1 MSIVPD
7 VALAG
12 GATRGWQRRY
22 TIVALC
28 VAASFICY
36 IDRVNIS
43 VAAITMQEQFG
54 WSEQTKGL
62 VLSSFFLGYMLFQV
76 PSGWLAN
83 RIGGK
88 FILGF
93 AVVWWS
99 VFTMLTPLAAAISLP
114 VLLATR
120 IAMGLG
126 EAAMYPSAYNL
137 FARWVPTQERSRALA
152 LLVSGIPLGTLIGL
166 MSTGW
171 IIKQWHW
178 QAVFYIFGALGIV
191 WCVVWFMRAYNRP
204 DQDPKMDA
212 AELSLLTAHAIEA
225 DVPRERVE
233 VPWKFLLSHSA
244 VWALIINHFCSNWV
258 LYMLLAWLPSYFH
271 GALGFD
277 LVHAGLLS
285 AAPWLSMFVF
295 GNLGGLL
302 ADKMITGGMD
312 LTRVRKIMQLAGLLG
327 AAACMLSV
335 QNVSTPMPAVAL
347 MCGALGFISLT
358 WSGFLPNHLEIAP
371 RYADVLMGITN
382 TAGTIPGIVGVYITG
397 WLVTSTGGYSA
408 AFMLCA
414 AVEVLGA
421 VVWLMWGTAK
431 RIVD

>member
-1 MSIVPD
+1 MSSASDAAP
-7 VALAG
+7 AA
-12 GATRGWQRRY
+12 GATRGWPRRY
-22 TIVALC
+22 NVIALC
-28 VAASFICY
+28 VAASFVCY

-54 WSEQTKGL
+54 WTDEKKGL

-88 FILGF
+88 FILSF

-99 VFTMLTPLAAAISLP
+99 VFTMLTPIAAAISLP

-120 IAMGLG
+120 VAMGLG

-137 FARWVPTQERSRALA
+137 FARWVPTAERSRALA

-171 IIKQWHW
+171 IIKQWGW
-178 QAVFYIFGALGIV
+178 QSVFYIFGAIGIV
-191 WCVVWFMRAYNRP
+191 WCVAWFARAYNRP
-204 DQDPKMDA
+204 DQDPHMGA
-212 AELSLLTAHAIEA
+212 AELALLTAHAKDA
-225 DVPRERVE
+225 DVPKESVE
-233 VPWKFLLSHSA
+233 VPWRFLLTHPA
-244 VWALIINHFCSNWV
+244 VWALITNHFCSNWV

-295 GNLGGLL
+295 GNLGGLV

-312 LTRVRKIMQLAGLLG
+312 LTLVRKIMQLVGLLG

-335 QNVSTPMPAVAL
+335 QGVTTPMPAVAL

-358 WSGFLPNHLEIAP
+358 WSGFMPNHLEIAP

-382 TAGTIPGIVGVYITG
+382 TAGTIPGIVGVYVTG
-397 WLVTSTGGYSA
+397 WLVTRHRR
-408 AFMLCA
+408 L
-414 AVEVLGA
+414 
-421 VVWLMWGTAK
+421 
-431 RIVD
+431 

>member
-7 VALAG
+7 AALAG
-12 GATRGWQRRY
+12 SATRGWQRRY
-22 TIVALC
+22 TVIALC
-28 VAASFICY
+28 VAASFVCY

-43 VAAITMQEQFG
+43 VAAITMQEEFG

-99 VFTMLTPLAAAISLP
+99 VFTMLTPIAAAISLP

-171 IIKQWHW
+171 LIKQWNW
-178 QAVFYIFGALGIV
+178 QSVFYIFGALGIV

-204 DQDPKMDA
+204 DQDPHMSA
-212 AELSLLTAHAIEA
+212 AELRLLTAHAVEA
-225 DVPRERVE
+225 DVPREPVD
-233 VPWKFLLSHSA
+233 VPWKFLLSHCA

-295 GNLGGLL
+295 GNLGGLV

-358 WSGFLPNHLEIAP
+358 WSGFMPNHLEIAP
-371 RYADVLMGITN
+371 RYADVLMGMTN
-382 TAGTIPGIVGVYITG
+382 TAGTIPGIVGVYVTG

>member
-1 MSIVPD
+1 MNIATD
-7 VALAG
+7 TALAAG
-12 GATRGWQRRY
+12 ISRGWQRRY

-28 VAASFICY
+28 VAASFVCY

-43 VAAITMQEQFG
+43 VAAITMQQQYG

-88 FILGF
+88 FVLGF

-99 VFTMLTPLAAAISLP
+99 VFTMLTPIAAAMSLP
-114 VLLATR
+114 ILLATR
-120 IAMGLG
+120 VAMGLG
-126 EAAMYPSAYNL
+126 EAAMYPSAYNI
-137 FARWVPTQERSRALA
+137 FARWVPRAERSRALA
-152 LLVSGIPLGTLIGL
+152 LLVSGIPLGTLVGL

-171 IIKQWHW
+171 IIKQWNW
-178 QAVFYIFGALGIV
+178 QAVFYLFGALGIV
-191 WCVVWFMRAYNRP
+191 WCGLWFMRAHNRP
-204 DQDPKMDA
+204 DQDPHMGA
-212 AELSLLTAHAIEA
+212 AELALLTAHAVDA
-225 DVPRERVE
+225 DVPREPVE
-233 VPWKFLLSHSA
+233 VPWKFLLSHPA
-244 VWALIINHFCSNWV
+244 VWALITNHFCSNWV

-271 GALGFD
+271 GALGFN
-277 LVHAGLLS
+277 LVEAGLLS

-295 GNLGGLL
+295 GNLGGLV

-312 LTRVRKIMQLAGLLG
+312 LTLVRKIMQLTGLLG

-358 WSGFLPNHLEIAP
+358 WSGFMPNHLEIAP

-382 TAGTIPGIVGVYITG
+382 TAGTIPGVVGVYVTG
-397 WLVTSTGGYSA
+397 WLVTSTGGYGA
-408 AFMLCA
+408 AFALCA

-421 VVWLMWGTAK
+421 VVWLVWGTAQ

>member
-7 VALAG
+7 AALAG

-22 TIVALC
+22 TVIALC
-28 VAASFICY
+28 VAASLVCY

-43 VAAITMQEQFG
+43 VAAITMQQEFG

-62 VLSSFFLGYMLFQV
+62 VLSSFFVGYMLFQV

-171 IIKQWHW
+171 IIKQWNW
-178 QAVFYIFGALGIV
+178 QSVFYIFGALGIV
-191 WCVVWFMRAYNRP
+191 WSVAWFMRAYNRP
-204 DQDPKMDA
+204 DQDPRMSA
-212 AELSLLTAHAIEA
+212 AELRLLTAHAVEA

-277 LVHAGLLS
+277 LVDAGLLS

-295 GNLGGLL
+295 GNLGGLV
-302 ADKMITGGMD
+302 ADKMNSGGMD

-382 TAGTIPGIVGVYITG
+382 TAGTIPGIIGIYVTG

>member
-1 MSIVPD
+1 MSSASDAAP
-7 VALAG
+7 AAG
-12 GATRGWQRRY
+12 AARGWPRRY
-22 TIVALC
+22 NIIALC
-28 VAASFICY
+28 VAASFVCY

-54 WSEQTKGL
+54 WTDEKKGL

-99 VFTMLTPLAAAISLP
+99 VFTMLTPIAAAISLP

-120 IAMGLG
+120 VAMGLG

-137 FARWVPTQERSRALA
+137 FARWVPTAERSRALA

-171 IIKQWHW
+171 IIKQWGW
-178 QAVFYIFGALGIV
+178 QSVFYIFGAIGIV
-191 WCVVWFMRAYNRP
+191 WCVAWFARAYNRP
-204 DQDPKMDA
+204 DQDPHMGA
-212 AELSLLTAHAIEA
+212 AELALLTAHAQEA
-225 DVPRERVE
+225 DVPKESVE
-233 VPWKFLLSHSA
+233 VPWKFLLTHSA
-244 VWALIINHFCSNWV
+244 VWALITNHFCSNWV

-285 AAPWLSMFVF
+285 AAPWLSMFIF
-295 GNLGGLL
+295 GNLGGLV

-312 LTRVRKIMQLAGLLG
+312 LTRVRKVMQLTGLLG

-358 WSGFLPNHLEIAP
+358 WSGFMPNHLEIAP

-382 TAGTIPGIVGVYITG
+382 TAGTIPGIVGVYVTG
-397 WLVTSTGGYSA
+397 WLVTHTGGYSS

-421 VVWLMWGTAK
+421 VVWLVWGTAK

>member
-7 VALAG
+7 AALAG

-22 TIVALC
+22 TVIALC
-28 VAASFICY
+28 VAASLVCY

-43 VAAITMQEQFG
+43 VAAITMQQEFG

-62 VLSSFFLGYMLFQV
+62 VLSSFFVGYMLFQV

-171 IIKQWHW
+171 IIKQWNW
-178 QAVFYIFGALGIV
+178 QSVFYIFGALGIV
-191 WCVVWFMRAYNRP
+191 WSVAWFMRAYNRP
-204 DQDPKMDA
+204 DQDPRMSA
-212 AELSLLTAHAIEA
+212 AELRLLTAHAVEA

-277 LVHAGLLS
+277 LVDAGLLS

-382 TAGTIPGIVGVYITG
+382 TAGTIPGIIGIYVTG

>member
-1 MSIVPD
+1 MSIASEA
-7 VALAG
+7 ALA
-12 GATRGWQRRY
+12 AAAPRGWPRRY
-22 TIVALC
+22 TVIALC
-28 VAASFICY
+28 VAASFVCY

-88 FILGF
+88 FVLGF

-99 VFTMLTPLAAAISLP
+99 LFTMLTPIAAAMSLP
-114 VLLATR
+114 VLLGTR
-120 IAMGLG
+120 VAMGLG

-137 FARWVPTQERSRALA
+137 FARWVPTSERSRALS

-171 IIKQWHW
+171 IIKQWGW
-178 QAVFYIFGALGIV
+178 QSVFFIFGAVGVV
-191 WCVVWFMRAYNRP
+191 WCVVWFLRAHNRP
-204 DQDPKMDA
+204 DQDPHMGV
-212 AELSLLTAHAIEA
+212 AELSLLTAHAADA
-225 DVPRERVE
+225 DVPKESVE
-233 VPWKFLLSHSA
+233 VPWAFLLKHPA
-244 VWALIINHFCSNWV
+244 VWALITNHFCSNWV

-271 GALGFD
+271 GALHFD
-277 LVHAGLLS
+277 LVKAGLLS

-295 GNLGGLL
+295 GNLGGMV
-302 ADKMITGGMD
+302 ADRMITGGMD
-312 LTRVRKIMQLAGLLG
+312 LTRVRKIMQLSGLLG

-358 WSGFLPNHLEIAP
+358 WSGFMPNHLEIAP

-382 TAGTIPGIVGVYITG
+382 TAGTIPGIVGVYVTG
-397 WLVTSTGGYSA
+397 ALVTHTGGYGS

-421 VVWLMWGTAK
+421 VVWLIWGTAR